1 MTPTDQ
7 ECRSKNGKTG
17 RKDKTCRSTELTKRG
32 NIHRGCMCIFKL
44 ALTLESGTGW
54 LATFSCKLDD
64 CEMTDVVTSSSWGHV
79 TNFFLENFYIMSYN
93 FKNARNGKSASK
105 IPNWPSLRSLE

>member
-1 MTPTDQ
+1 MTPTDH
-7 ECRSKNGKTG
+7 ECRFKNGKTG

-54 LATFSCKLDD
+54 LVTFSCKLDD
-64 CEMTDVVTSSSWGHV
+64 CEMTDVVTALIGPLQLGSRDQI
-79 TNFFLENFYIMSYN
+79 FPRKFLYYE
-93 FKNARNGKSASK
+93 
-105 IPNWPSLRSLE
+105 L